1 MNQDRITSMNGID
14 VATLDFKDIRW
25 EFGVYQYVSTGSGRN
40 KQYSSWIGV
49 RTPMGEIK
57 ETVWYQLAE
66 TLIRRK
72 GEQQLLGHLIQW
84 ESEHN
89 YTNDSPDTVRKK
101 AIQLHVDRIFDNP
114 RWVDFVSFNCRFRP
128 EALEDAHL
136 VTVINECC
144 QEPGVVTQEQID
156 ASANGTVAC
165 PCCGRWSPFR
175 VLEQAIQTES
185 AARQTEEAK
194 GGMHLC

>member
-1 MNQDRITSMNGID
+1 MGYINASVQNQGVTNNTVRGSASEPQWARSKKPYGI
-14 VATLDFKDIRW
+14 
-25 EFGVYQYVSTGSGRN
+25 
-40 KQYSSWIGV
+40 SWP
-49 RTPMGEIK
+49 RPSF
-57 ETVWYQLAE
+57 AE
-66 TLIRRK
+66 R

-175 VLEQAIQTES
+175 VIEQAIQTES
-185 AARQTEEAK
+185 AAGQTEEAK

>member
-25 EFGVYQYVSTGSGRN
+25 EFGVYQCVSTGSGRN

-66 TLIRRK
+66 ALIRRK

-114 RWVDFVSFNCRFRP
+114 RWVDFV
-128 EALEDAHL
+128 
-136 VTVINECC
+136 
-144 QEPGVVTQEQID
+144 VTQEQID

-175 VLEQAIQTES
+175 VIEQAIQTES
-185 AARQTEEAK
+185 AAGQTEEAK

>member
-1 MNQDRITSMNGID
+1 MNGID

-25 EFGVYQYVSTGSGRN
+25 EFGVYQCVSTGSGRN

-101 AIQLHVDRIFDNP
+101 GHPA
-114 RWVDFVSFNCRFRP
+114 
-128 EALEDAHL
+128 
-136 VTVINECC
+136 
-144 QEPGVVTQEQID
+144 
-156 ASANGTVAC
+156 
-165 PCCGRWSPFR
+165 PCGPN
-175 VLEQAIQTES
+175 L
-185 AARQTEEAK
+185 
-194 GGMHLC
+194 

>member
-25 EFGVYQYVSTGSGRN
+25 EFGVYQCVSTGSGRD

-66 TLIRRK
+66 ALIRRK
-72 GEQQLLGHLIQW
+72 GEQKLLGHLIQW

-89 YTNDSPDTVRKK
+89 YTKDSPDAVRKK
-101 AIQLHVDRIFDNP
+101 P
-114 RWVDFVSFNCRFRP
+114 SSSMW
-128 EALEDAHL
+128 
-136 VTVINECC
+136 
-144 QEPGVVTQEQID
+144 
-156 ASANGTVAC
+156 
-165 PCCGRWSPFR
+165 
-175 VLEQAIQTES
+175 TES
-185 AARQTEEAK
+185 LIIPA
-194 GGMHLC
+194 G

>member
-25 EFGVYQYVSTGSGRN
+25 EFGVYQCVSTGSGRN

-57 ETVWYQLAE
+57 ETV
-66 TLIRRK
+66 
-72 GEQQLLGHLIQW
+72 W

-185 AARQTEEAK
+185 AAGQTEEAK